1 MSTPPPISNH
11 KMKYLYLLL
20 FFLIQNA
27 SAKTWSLN
35 EIISKTLEASLSIQ
49 IIQAQ
54 KEGDKLVQ
62 AEALTPFDWQVGWLY
77 TLPRVENSFSSN
89 NFNSNF
95 SLQKKWLYGLHF
107 KTNYCTTAGLANCA
121 NIPSLST
128 PYSKTVSLSIEQ
140 NILRN
145 FFGREDRL
153 KLQSANDK
161 YKSLKLTR
169 KEDIQKLILNTA
181 EKFWNSYILDIYVK
195 QAKKTRRDYKELA
208 ELIQKKSK
216 LGHIQPGEAPQ
227 ILSQYERTL
236 KQQKEM
242 ETQFKN
248 SMIELMDFTQIK
260 DKKFRFQKHR
270 TFPLP
275 KFSAVKDI
283 EKLNIVQTAK
293 ARYSSELALLDSQ
306 KYFYLPYIKLYAG
319 ADFSGNKTGWMEI
332 LKSPE
337 TKNYKIGVN
346 FMYPLS
352 HSPARWKKSSYLHSK
367 KLQHELEYKDQ
378 KQKIKNQLKT
388 NWNQLK
394 NAENSLKAS
403 FKILKLQKQA
413 LNEIRKS
420 YIQGR
425 IPIDRLISAQDRNTE
440 VEKENLQAQKNY
452 NLSLLKYYSLR
463 DELLSRY
470 EK

>member
-1 MSTPPPISNH
+1 
-11 KMKYLYLLL
+11 MKYIFLLL

-35 EIISKTLEASLSIQ
+35 EIILKTLENSLSIQ

-54 KEGDKLVQ
+54 KKGDQ
-62 AEALTPFDWQVGWLY
+62 WIQTEALAPFDWQAGWNY
-77 TLPRVENSFSSN
+77 TLPRVENSFN
-89 NFNSNF
+89 LKNFNSHF

-107 KTNYCTTAGLANCA
+107 KTDYCYAAGRANCA
-121 NIPSLST
+121 NAPSLSN
-128 PYSKTVSLSIEQ
+128 PYSKTVSLNIEQ

-153 KLQSANDK
+153 KLQSANDQ
-161 YKSLKLTR
+161 YKSLKLAR
-169 KEDIQKLILNTA
+169 KEDMQKLVLNTA
-181 EKFWNSYILDIYVK
+181 EKFWNSYILNIHVQ
-195 QAKKTRRDYKELA
+195 QAKKTQSDYKELV

-248 SMIELMDFTQIK
+248 SMIELKEFTQIK
-260 DKKFRFQKHR
+260 DKKFKFQKHR
-270 TFPLP
+270 TFSMPH
-275 KFSAVKDI
+275 FSPVKDI
-283 EKLNIVQTAK
+283 EKLNIVQINRTHH
-293 ARYSSELALLDSQ
+293 SSELALLDSQ

-319 ADFSGNKTGWMEI
+319 ADFSGNKKGWMEI

-352 HSPARWKKSSYLHSK
+352 HSPARWKRSSSLQAK
-367 KLQHELEYKDQ
+367 KLQHELEYQDH
-378 KQKIKNQLKT
+378 KQKIRNQLKT

-394 NAENSLKAS
+394 TAQNSLKAS

-413 LNEIRKS
+413 LNEIRQS

-425 IPIDRLISAQDRNTE
+425 IPIDRLISAQDRSTE
-440 VEKENLQAQKNY
+440 VKKENLQAQKNY
-452 NLSLLKYYSLR
+452 NLSLLKYYTLR

-470 EK
+470 QK

>member
-1 MSTPPPISNH
+1 
-11 KMKYLYLLL
+11 MKYTFLLL
-20 FFLIQNA
+20 FFLIQSA

-35 EIISKTLEASLSIQ
+35 EIILKTLENSLSIQ

-62 AEALTPFDWQVGWLY
+62 AEALAPFDWQMGWHY
-77 TLPRVENSFSSN
+77 TLPRVENNFSSK

-107 KTNYCTTAGLANCA
+107 ETHYCISAGHAKCT
-121 NIPSLST
+121 NIPTLSN
-128 PYSKTVSLSIEQ
+128 PYSKTVSLNIEQ
-140 NILRN
+140 SILRN

-153 KLQSANDK
+153 KFQSANDK
-161 YKSLKLTR
+161 YKSLKFTR

-181 EKFWNSYILDIYVK
+181 EKFWNSYILDIHVQ

-248 SMIELMDFTQIK
+248 SMIELMDFTQIQ

-270 TFPLP
+270 TFSMPR
-275 KFSAVKDI
+275 FSPVKDV
-283 EKLNIVQTAK
+283 EKLNIVQTAQ
-293 ARYSSELALLDSQ
+293 ALYSSEIALLDSQ
-306 KYFYLPYIKLYAG
+306 KYFYLPYVQLYAG
-319 ADFSGNKTGWMEI
+319 ADFSGNQKGWMEI

-337 TKNYKIGVN
+337 TKNYKIGIN
-346 FMYPLS
+346 FIYPLS
-352 HSPARWKKSSYLHSK
+352 HSPARWKRSSYLHSK
-367 KLQHELEYKDQ
+367 KLQHELEYQDQ
-378 KQKIKNQLKT
+378 KQKIRNQLKT

-394 NAENSLKAS
+394 NAQNSLKAS

-413 LNEIRKS
+413 LDEIRKS

-425 IPIDRLISAQDRNTE
+425 IPIDRLISAQDRSTE
-440 VEKENLQAQKNY
+440 VEKENLQTQKNY

-463 DELLSRY
+463 DELISRY
-470 EK
+470 KK